1 MLGGSQAAPRAEPQA
16 APPPPPRAPVRRRD
30 DGAHGDEMDRVGAEA
45 VGGPAGPAPP
55 PPQALIQ
62 TVVLSFVLAFCFGG
76 RAWGFLNLVFFESLK
91 NGGDSNT
98 PR

>member
-1 MLGGSQAAPRAEPQA
+1 MLRGSQAAPGAEPQA

-30 DGAHGDEMDRVGAEA
+30 GGALGVEVDPVGAEA

-55 PPQALIQ
+55 PPQTLIR
-62 TVVLSFVLAFCFGG
+62 TVVWSFVLAFCFGG
-76 RAWGFLNLVFFESLK
+76 RAWVFLDLVFFESLRS
-91 NGGDSNT
+91 GGDSNT